1 MARCL
6 TVPIAVLLRPYAGPR
21 GPERPGLRRRLPEI
35 VLEPGAASYLQGIR
49 RG

>member
-6 TVPIAVLLRPYAGPR
+6 TVPTAVLGRPHAGPR
-21 GPERPGLRRRLPEI
+21 GPERPGLGRRPPED
-35 VLEPGAASYLQGIR
+35 VLETGAASYLQGIR